1 MKKIIA
7 TIAASVLSVAAM
19 AQKPG
24 DGVLRIHTTD
34 GEVTPIFTKN
44 IKSMTFEEVTPLTM
58 NIDVEETG
66 TDYILVDF
74 PMPEG
79 CSHWLMYVSDEE
91 LVGDD
96 RDVRMQ
102 MKERYME
109 DWRESK
115 YLQIPG
121 LKSNT
126 TYYLY
131 ALLYDQDGVPAGISR
146 ATATT
151 KAKTND
157 EFTVNVTDIKSNTAN
172 VTFTPKDQTQQYYCF
187 IVSDDTRNL
196 MIEKYGSIEAADQ
209 AYWDYS
215 AEQYGFDLDF
225 YLNQILFRGTKT
237 VDAKEFY
244 GQALQ
249 NETLYW
255 AYCYAVNSS
264 TGEITTPVYEQSF
277 TTLGVEGSSNE
288 LTITV
293 TQTYHDGCDVTVKTT
308 NNDKYMLDVQSK
320 ETWENKLSAHGG
332 DAKKAAADLLRIAYA
347 GQVDEFTKQGDFT
360 GKLSYGKP
368 DTDCVVIACGYDSG
382 ITTDV
387 QAIPFHTSA
396 E

>member
-7 TIAASVLSVAAM
+7 TIAASVLSMAAM

-79 CSHWLMYVSDEE
+79 CSHWLMYVGDEE

-96 RDVRMQ
+96 RDVRIE
-102 MKERYME
+102 MKKRYME

-121 LKSNT
+121 LKDNT
-126 TYYLY
+126 TYYIY
-131 ALLYDQDGVPAGISR
+131 ALLYDNDGVPAGLSR

-151 KAKTND
+151 KAKAND
-157 EFTVNVTDIKSNTAN
+157 EFSVNVTDIKSNTAT

-187 IVSDDTRNL
+187 IVSDETRDL

-209 AYWDYS
+209 AYWDYI
-215 AEQYGFDLDF
+215 AGQYDMDLDF
-225 YLNQILFRGTKT
+225 YLNQTLFRGTKT
-237 VDAKEFY
+237 VDAKEFT

-249 NETLYW
+249 SETLHR

-264 TGEITTPVYEQSF
+264 TGEITSPVYEQRF
-277 TTLGVEGSSNE
+277 TTLATEASSNQ
-288 LTITV
+288 LTV
-293 TQTYHDGCDVTVKTT
+293 TVIQPYKDGCDVEVKTT
-308 NNDKYMLDVQSK
+308 NNDKYILDVQSK
-320 ETWENKLSAHGG
+320 EVWERKLSAHNG
-332 DAKKAAADLLRIAYA
+332 DAKKAAADLLKIVYGGEA
-347 GQVDEFTKQGDFT
+347 DDFTRQGDFT
-360 GKLSYGKP
+360 GKLNYGQP
-368 DTDCVVIACGYDSG
+368 DTDCVVIACGYDG
-382 ITTDV
+382 GVTTDV

>member
-79 CSHWLMYVSDEE
+79 CSHWLMYVGDEE

-96 RDVRMQ
+96 RDVRIE
-102 MKERYME
+102 MKKRYME

-121 LKSNT
+121 LKDNT
-126 TYYLY
+126 TYYIY
-131 ALLYDQDGVPAGISR
+131 ALLYDNDGVPAGLSR

-151 KAKTND
+151 KAKAND
-157 EFTVNVTDIKSNTAN
+157 EFSVNVTDIKSNTAT

-187 IVSDDTRNL
+187 IVSDETRDL

-209 AYWDYS
+209 AYWDYI
-215 AEQYGFDLDF
+215 AGQYDMDLDF
-225 YLNQILFRGTKT
+225 YLNQTLFRGTKT
-237 VDAKEFY
+237 VDAKEFT

-249 NETLYW
+249 SETL
-255 AYCYAVNSS
+255 
-264 TGEITTPVYEQSF
+264 
-277 TTLGVEGSSNE
+277 
-288 LTITV
+288 
-293 TQTYHDGCDVTVKTT
+293 H
-308 NNDKYMLDVQSK
+308 
-320 ETWENKLSAHGG
+320 
-332 DAKKAAADLLRIAYA
+332 
-347 GQVDEFTKQGDFT
+347 
-360 GKLSYGKP
+360 
-368 DTDCVVIACGYDSG
+368 
-382 ITTDV
+382 
-387 QAIPFHTSA
+387 
-396 E
+396 